1 MKKLFYTLAVL
12 FVCTLSVNAQKVFE
26 GELKTVPSYLTFN
39 HNPYILIVDRDADN
53 KHIVKCIDVYDTN
66 LNKVESINI
75 NEELEQLMF
84 ERYIDQRGIAD
95 DVKEDDIFISQT
107 FFNDDADWEYMVP
120 VYGMVT
126 DRWGDTYNDVV
137 AYTIKKTNGTV
148 LGTISA
154 SKWDRDFYV
163 INDIVYAVQEVS
175 NNGNKSTYYFYT
187 LPEFRKLI
195 SNDSNGVK
203 AVPAMVRTSKSTHDI
218 AGRQVSES
226 HKGVVIKDGKKM
238 IAK

>member
-12 FVCTLSVNAQKVFE
+12 FVCTLSANAQKAHKGFFR
-26 GELKTVPSYLTFN
+26 TIPSYFTYD
-39 HNPYILIVDRDADN
+39 HNPYIVFLDEDYVRDAEICDL
-53 KHIVKCIDVYDTN
+53 N
-66 LNKVESINI
+66 LNKVKTINVNSEVEYI
-75 NEELEQLMF
+75 QI
-84 ERYIDQRGIAD
+84 ERYVDKNGIGQ
-95 DVKEDDIFISQT
+95 DVKVDDIYLTQT

-120 VYGMVT
+120 VKGKVT
-126 DRWGDTYNDVV
+126 DKWGYTYDDVV
-137 AYTIKKTNGTV
+137 AYTIKKADGTV
-148 LGTISA
+148 LGAISA
-154 SKWDRDFYV
+154 AQWGGDVYV
-163 INDIVYAVQEVS
+163 INDVVYAVKAVYGEDEVT
-175 NNGNKSTYYFYT
+175 TYYFYT

-195 SNDSNGVK
+195 SNDPNGVK